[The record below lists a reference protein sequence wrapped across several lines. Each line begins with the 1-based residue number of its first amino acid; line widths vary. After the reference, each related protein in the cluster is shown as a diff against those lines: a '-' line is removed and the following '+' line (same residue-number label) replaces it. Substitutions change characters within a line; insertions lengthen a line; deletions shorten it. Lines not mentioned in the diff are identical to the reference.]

1 MMKEIHFFDN
11 EKTLYGHL
19 LCPDFPKAW
28 VVFAHGSGSSRKSI
42 RNNFVASELNKSEFA
57 CLLFDL
63 LTEVEDRIYSNR
75 FDIELLAH
83 RLLLATHW
91 LIKSDFYHDEPIAF
105 FGASTGSASALVAAS
120 QIPTS
125 IPLFTIISRGGRP
138 DLAGNEILEK
148 ITWPVLLIV
157 GSEDREVMDLNIKA
171 SHFLSSSKVVS
182 IPGAQHL
189 FEEPGALEQVTRI
202 VGDWLLAYLPKN

>member
-11 EKTLYGHL
+11 NKTFYGHL
-19 LCPDFPKAW
+19 LKPEKPKAW

-42 RNNFVASELNKSEFA
+42 RNNFVASELMKREFG

-63 LTEVEDRIYSNR
+63 LTESEDLIYSNR
-75 FDIELLAH
+75 FDIDLLSH
-83 RLLLATHW
+83 RLIVATNW
-91 LIKSDFYHDEPIAF
+91 LTNSDFYHGEPVAF
-105 FGASTGSASALVAAS
+105 FGASTGSACALLAATKIQS
-120 QIPTS
+120 S

-138 DLAGNEILEK
+138 DLAGVEALKK
-148 ITWPVLLIV
+148 ISLPVLLIV
-157 GSEDREVMDLNIKA
+157 GSRDTEVMDLNRTA
-171 SHFLSSSKVVS
+171 SQFLKSVQVVS

-202 VGDWLLAYLPKN
+202 VGDWLLNYIPKI